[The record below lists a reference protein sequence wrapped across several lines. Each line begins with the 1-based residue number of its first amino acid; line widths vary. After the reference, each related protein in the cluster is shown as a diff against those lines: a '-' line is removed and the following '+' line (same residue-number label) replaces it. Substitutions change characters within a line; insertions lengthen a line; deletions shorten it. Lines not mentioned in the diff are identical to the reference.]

1 MIIQPQDMT
10 PDQRALLISAGM
22 DPDVATDFPQV
33 DHAAPPPPP
42 PPPVAGEPLAWE
54 ETEPVPPQP
63 QLDDEL
69 TGGIPEPEDLEL
81 VAAPTP
87 QEIAEFKRKYRATK
101 TQVTHRAAQFL
112 RGEITV
118 RDLDDEE
125 LKRGRFRDSDGKFRG
140 RSASLIP
147 SEFHEEVMR
156 RMLER
161 GTEKI
166 QYDFMTAIETVVDV
180 MNNSTDDAIRLR
192 AANVIIERYAGKTA
206 DKIDLTVAVKPW
218 ENTLKGIIKA
228 PPPELLQLGII
239 DAEIVE
245 DDEEDDEYEAA
256 ER

>member
-10 PDQRALLISAGM
+10 PDQRALLVSVGM
-22 DPDVATDFPQV
+22 DPNVATDFPTV
-33 DHAAPPPPP
+33 APSGPPLP
-42 PPPVAGEPLAWE
+42 PPPVAAAPLAWE

-63 QLDDEL
+63 QLDDEVI
-69 TGGIPEPEDLEL
+69 GGIPEPEDPEL
-81 VAAPTP
+81 VEAPTP
-87 QEIAEFKRKYRATK
+87 AEVAEFKRKYRATK
-101 TQVTHRAAQFL
+101 VQVTHRAAQFM

-147 SEFHEEVMR
+147 AEFHEEVMR

-166 QYDFMTAIETVVDV
+166 QHDFLSAIETVVDV
-180 MNNSTDDAIRLR
+180 MKNSTDDVVRLR
-192 AANVIIERYAGKTA
+192 AANVVIERYAGKTA
-206 DKIDLTVAVKPW
+206 DKVDLTVAVKPW
-218 ENTLKGIIKA
+218 EQTLKGIMKA
-228 PPPELLQLGII
+228 PPPELLQLGMVV

-245 DDEEDDEYEAA
+245 DEDDEP